1 MYAGKAQI
9 PEAFV
14 PKNISGIFEEL
25 IIFIGLVPKTGPLPQ
40 NRKFWTRPTAS
51 M

>member
-1 MYAGKAQI
+1 MYAGKVSV
-9 PEAFV
+9 PEPFV
-14 PKNISGIFEEL
+14 PKNIPGIYL
-25 IIFIGLVPKTGPLPQ
+25 INLGLVPKNGPLPQ